1 MNDIVTLGS
10 QQLQAA
16 IDKIKA
22 LGFRAEP
29 KGPQAI
35 VTIIESIKDVDPE
48 LTLFIART
56 LAEQVAFDDLVVS
69 KISGVAVGDDYKE
82 INEAFTSIR
91 EEAKAAVVDA
101 AGGKEKGFFDKITS
115 FFKEATE
122 GDIAA
127 RFKRIEG
134 RFEQVTSALEA
145 QLKGEAEILE
155 AYRLFRNALGRSQ
168 VAAIEVKN
176 KLDVILEDAKAKAQ
190 AAQASVDT
198 AVAGDEA
205 KRMTLALERDAANDH
220 RDREESRWQVAK
232 DLAENLQIAYSV
244 TEVTMK
250 KLADTSKL
258 KDRIWRRAVTFFA
271 TNRSTLAALKANY
284 SATVGLA
291 EGTNALDAM
300 TDGVNKSL
308 EDLADVTGKVNEK
321 AIRSGYGSTV
331 DPNSVAKLVDA
342 LIAETEASIPLIEE
356 MRDNATQDVADINA
370 KMEEGKQRYSELAN
384 RSSQIK
390 LAA

>member
-10 QQLQAA
+10 QALQTA

-22 LGFRAEP
+22 LGLHTQP

-35 VTIIESIKDVDPE
+35 VTIIEAIKDVDEE
-48 LTLFIART
+48 LALFVART
-56 LAEQVAFDDLVVS
+56 LAEQVVFDGLVVS
-69 KISGVAVGDDYKE
+69 KISGIAVGDDYKE
-82 INEAFTSIR
+82 INDAFTSIR
-91 EEAKAAVVDA
+91 EEAKAAVTDA
-101 AGGKEKGFFDKITS
+101 ASGKEKGFFSSITS

-122 GDIAA
+122 GDIAD
-127 RFKRIEG
+127 RFKKIED
-134 RFEQVTSALEA
+134 RFEQVTTALEA
-145 QLKGEAEILE
+145 QLKGEAEILS
-155 AYRLFRNALGRSQ
+155 AYKLFRNALGRSH
-168 VAAIEVKN
+168 VAALEIKK
-176 KLDVILEDAKAKAQ
+176 KLDVILADAKTKATTAQ
-190 AAQASVDT
+190 AAVD
-198 AVAGDEA
+198 AAPSGDEA
-205 KRMTLALERDAANDH
+205 ARVTLALERDAANDQ
-220 RDREESRWQVAK
+220 RDREDSRWQVAK
-232 DLAENLQIAYSV
+232 DLAESLQIAYSV

-250 KLADTSKL
+250 KLEDTSKL

-291 EGTNALDAM
+291 QGTNALDAM

-321 AIRSGYGSTV
+321 AIRSGYGSTI

-342 LIAETEASIPLIEE
+342 LIAETEQTIPLIEE
-356 MRDNATQDVADINA
+356 MRDAATRAAADIDA
-370 KMEEGKQRYSELAN
+370 TVEEGKQRYSELAN
-384 RSSQIK
+384 KSSQIK

>member
-1 MNDIVTLGS
+1 MNDIVVMGS
-10 QQLQAA
+10 QALQTA

-22 LGFRAEP
+22 LGLRTEP

-35 VTIIESIKDVDPE
+35 VTIIEAIKDVDE
-48 LTLFIART
+48 EMALFIART
-56 LAEQVAFDDLVVS
+56 LAEQVVFDGLVVS
-69 KISGVAVGDDYKE
+69 KISGIAVGDDYKE
-82 INEAFTSIR
+82 INEGFNSIR
-91 EEAKAAVVDA
+91 EEAKAAVTDA
-101 AGGKEKGFFDKITS
+101 ASGKEKSLFASITS

-122 GDIAA
+122 GDISD
-127 RFKRIEG
+127 RFKKIED
-134 RFEQVTSALEA
+134 RFEQVTTSLEA
-145 QLKGEAEILE
+145 QLKGEAEILT
-155 AYRLFRNALGRSQ
+155 AYKLFRNALGRSH
-168 VAAIEVKN
+168 VAALEIKK
-176 KLDVILEDAKAKAQ
+176 KLDVILTDAKAKAATAQ
-190 AAQASVDT
+190 AAVD
-198 AVAGDEA
+198 AAPSDDEA
-205 KRMTLALERDAANDH
+205 ARVTLALERDAANDQ
-220 RDREESRWQVAK
+220 RDREDSRWQVAK
-232 DLAENLQIAYSV
+232 DLAESLQIAYSV

-250 KLADTSKL
+250 KLEDTSKL

-291 EGTNALDAM
+291 QGTNALDAM

-321 AIRSGYGSTV
+321 AIRSGYGATI

-342 LIAETEASIPLIEE
+342 LIAETEQTIPLIEE
-356 MRDNATQDVADINA
+356 MRDVATRNAAAIDATV
-370 KMEEGKQRYSELAN
+370 EEGKQRYSDLAN